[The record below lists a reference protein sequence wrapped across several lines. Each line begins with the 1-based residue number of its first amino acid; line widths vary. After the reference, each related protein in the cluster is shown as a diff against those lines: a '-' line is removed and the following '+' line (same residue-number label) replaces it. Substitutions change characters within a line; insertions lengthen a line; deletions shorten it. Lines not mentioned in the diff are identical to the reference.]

1 MRFYSQRSG
10 FKRLRDASLPLKE
23 NYHPLS
29 EHQLA
34 FVEHRSYYLSLCI
47 VIVANPV
54 AVRVFITCL
63 YLYGHLLTYITLMSV
78 E

>member
-10 FKRLRDASLPLKE
+10 FKRLRDASLSLKE
-23 NYHPLS
+23 KYHPLS

-34 FVEHRSYYLSLCI
+34 FVEHRDNSRSSCI
-47 VIVANPV
+47 VIMANPI
-54 AVRVFITCL
+54 AVRVIITCL
-63 YLYGHLLTYITLMSV
+63 YLIWPLLTYITLMSV